1 MSDDIDDDIQAP
13 PPNPDLDDARI
24 KRLQYDIAI
33 GILNLDEIA
42 HRYGFPNN
50 WELRKY
56 FEEHPGLI
64 AATEKMKAL
73 FESDRG
79 ADERT
84 RAKALQATEELIPP
98 VYHIAANPHVAP
110 QQRIDAFKQLSRVGG
125 VDVSAAMLA
134 AKGGGGTP
142 FTLNILF
149 QTKPEKHL
157 ELVPD
162 AVPAEE
168 PKYVAPRLG
177 LSPAE
182 DDEYD
187 EEV

>member
-1 MSDDIDDDIQAP
+1 MSDDIDRLP
-13 PPNPDLDDARI
+13 PPDPDLDDARI
-24 KRLQYDIAI
+24 KRMQYDIAI
-33 GILNLDEIA
+33 GILTHEEIA
-42 HRYGFPNN
+42 KRYGFPND

-73 FESDRG
+73 FESERG

-84 RAKALQATEELIPP
+84 RAKALQATELLIPP
-98 VYHIAANPHVAP
+98 VYHIAANPHVAA

-125 VDVSAAMLA
+125 LDVSAAMLA
-134 AKGGGGTP
+134 AKTGGGTP

-149 QTKPEKHL
+149 QTQPEKRL
-157 ELVPD
+157 ELVAD
-162 AVPAEE
+162 AVAEPQRE
-168 PKYVAPRLG
+168 EAKRLG
-177 LSPAE
+177 VNQAE

-187 EEV
+187 EDV

>member
-1 MSDDIDDDIQAP
+1 MSDDIGDDYAEKRLGF
-13 PPNPDLDDARI
+13 DLDDARV
-24 KRLQYDIAI
+24 KRMQYDIAI
-33 GILNLDEIA
+33 GILTHKEIA
-42 HRYGFPNN
+42 HRYGFSND

-64 AATEKMKAL
+64 AATERMKVL
-73 FESDRG
+73 FESERG

-125 VDVSAAMLA
+125 LDVSAAMLA
-134 AKGGGGTP
+134 AKGGGGGTP

-149 QTKPEKHL
+149 QTKPERRL
-157 ELVPD
+157 ELVAD
-162 AVPAEE
+162 AAPAPE
-168 PKYVAPRLG
+168 VAPRLG
-177 LSPAE
+177 MSSAE
-182 DDEYD
+182 DDEFD